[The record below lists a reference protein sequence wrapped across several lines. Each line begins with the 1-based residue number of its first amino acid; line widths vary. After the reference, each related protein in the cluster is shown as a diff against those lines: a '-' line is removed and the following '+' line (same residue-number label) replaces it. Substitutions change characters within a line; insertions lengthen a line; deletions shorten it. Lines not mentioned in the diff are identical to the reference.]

1 MLDYIKKSDSR
12 FSSHVMKHLRSNNP
26 QIQGTERNEICL
38 NPNLSKCDTFEAKG
52 TRLCVN
58 VSSKTKK
65 IKQSSKKAQ
74 TPSKKA
80 QTPPKKSS
88 NAPINSTLHI
98 FCYNMTTDNKRQKN
112 NDNWLAFHRNAFQSQ
127 ISKVVYT
134 VYCILYTVL
143 PKNTH
148 HKTIFVRHITLLWN

>member
-65 IKQSSKKAQ
+65 TQTKLKKSSNAL
-74 TPSKKA
+74 
-80 QTPPKKSS
+80 KKSS
-88 NAPINSTLHI
+88 NAP
-98 FCYNMTTDNKRQKN
+98 RQKLKRPN
-112 NDNWLAFHRNAFQSQ
+112 
-127 ISKVVYT
+127 
-134 VYCILYTVL
+134 
-143 PKNTH
+143 
-148 HKTIFVRHITLLWN
+148 

>member
-58 VSSKTKK
+58 VSSKTQKK
-65 IKQSSKKAQ
+65 KAQKKLKRPQKKLKRPQKKAQ
-74 TPSKKA
+74 TP
-80 QTPPKKSS
+80 QL
-88 NAPINSTLHI
+88 TLH
-98 FCYNMTTDNKRQKN
+98 
-112 NDNWLAFHRNAFQSQ
+112 
-127 ISKVVYT
+127 YT
-134 VYCILYTVL
+134 YSA
-143 PKNTH
+143 
-148 HKTIFVRHITLLWN
+148 TI

>member
-26 QIQGTERNEICL
+26 RIQGTERNEICL

-65 IKQSSKKAQ
+65 LKQSSKKSSNAL
-74 TPSKKA
+74 
-80 QTPPKKSS
+80 KKSS
-88 NAPINSTLHI
+88 NAPKKKL
-98 FCYNMTTDNKRQKN
+98 KRPN
-112 NDNWLAFHRNAFQSQ
+112 
-127 ISKVVYT
+127 
-134 VYCILYTVL
+134 
-143 PKNTH
+143 
-148 HKTIFVRHITLLWN
+148 

>member
-65 IKQSSKKAQ
+65 KSSKKAQ
-74 TPSKKA
+74 KKLKRPQKKLKRPQKKA
-80 QTPPKKSS
+80 QTPQL
-88 NAPINSTLHI
+88 TLH
-98 FCYNMTTDNKRQKN
+98 
-112 NDNWLAFHRNAFQSQ
+112 
-127 ISKVVYT
+127 YT
-134 VYCILYTVL
+134 YSA
-143 PKNTH
+143 
-148 HKTIFVRHITLLWN
+148 TI

>member
-58 VSSKTKK
+58 VSSKTRKK
-65 IKQSSKKAQ
+65 AQKKLKRPQKKAQ
-74 TPSKKA
+74 TP
-80 QTPPKKSS
+80 QL
-88 NAPINSTLHI
+88 TLH
-98 FCYNMTTDNKRQKN
+98 
-112 NDNWLAFHRNAFQSQ
+112 
-127 ISKVVYT
+127 YT
-134 VYCILYTVL
+134 YSA
-143 PKNTH
+143 
-148 HKTIFVRHITLLWN
+148 TI

>member
-65 IKQSSKKAQ
+65 KVQKKLKKSSNAL
-74 TPSKKA
+74 
-80 QTPPKKSS
+80 KKSS
-88 NAPINSTLHI
+88 NAPKKKL
-98 FCYNMTTDNKRQKN
+98 KRPN
-112 NDNWLAFHRNAFQSQ
+112 
-127 ISKVVYT
+127 
-134 VYCILYTVL
+134 
-143 PKNTH
+143 
-148 HKTIFVRHITLLWN
+148 

>member
-1 MLDYIKKSDSR
+1 MLDYIKKSDSG

-38 NPNLSKCDTFEAKG
+38 NPNLSTCDTFEAKG

-65 IKQSSKKAQ
+65 TQTKLKKSSNA
-74 TPSKKA
+74 SKKA

-98 FCYNMTTDNKRQKN
+98 FCSNMTTDNKRQKN
-112 NDNWLAFHRNAFQSQ
+112 ND
-127 ISKVVYT
+127 KG
-134 VYCILYTVL
+134 
-143 PKNTH
+143 
-148 HKTIFVRHITLLWN
+148 

>member
-38 NPNLSKCDTFEAKG
+38 NPNLSTCDTFEAKG

-65 IKQSSKKAQ
+65 KTQKKLKKSSNAL
-74 TPSKKA
+74 
-80 QTPPKKSS
+80 KKSS
-88 NAPINSTLHI
+88 NAPKKKL
-98 FCYNMTTDNKRQKN
+98 KRPN
-112 NDNWLAFHRNAFQSQ
+112 
-127 ISKVVYT
+127 
-134 VYCILYTVL
+134 
-143 PKNTH
+143 
-148 HKTIFVRHITLLWN
+148 

>member
-65 IKQSSKKAQ
+65 TQKKLKRPQKKLKRPQKKAQ
-74 TPSKKA
+74 TP
-80 QTPPKKSS
+80 QL
-88 NAPINSTLHI
+88 TLH
-98 FCYNMTTDNKRQKN
+98 
-112 NDNWLAFHRNAFQSQ
+112 
-127 ISKVVYT
+127 YT
-134 VYCILYTVL
+134 YSA
-143 PKNTH
+143 
-148 HKTIFVRHITLLWN
+148 TI

>member
-1 MLDYIKKSDSR
+1 
-12 FSSHVMKHLRSNNP
+12 MKHLRSNNP

-38 NPNLSKCDTFEAKG
+38 NPNLSTCDTFEAKD

-58 VSSKTKK
+58 VSSKPKK
-65 IKQSSKKAQ
+65 KNSKKAQKKAQ

-112 NDNWLAFHRNAFQSQ
+112 NDN
-127 ISKVVYT
+127 
-134 VYCILYTVL
+134 
-143 PKNTH
+143 
-148 HKTIFVRHITLLWN
+148 

>member
-1 MLDYIKKSDSR
+1 MLDYIKKSDSG

-65 IKQSSKKAQ
+65 KKAQ
-74 TPSKKA
+74 KKLKRP
-80 QTPPKKSS
+80 QKSS
-88 NAPINSTLHI
+88 NAPRKKL
-98 FCYNMTTDNKRQKN
+98 KRPN
-112 NDNWLAFHRNAFQSQ
+112 
-127 ISKVVYT
+127 
-134 VYCILYTVL
+134 
-143 PKNTH
+143 
-148 HKTIFVRHITLLWN
+148 

>member
-1 MLDYIKKSDSR
+1 MLDYIKKSDSG

-65 IKQSSKKAQ
+65 TQTKLKKSSNAL
-74 TPSKKA
+74 
-80 QTPPKKSS
+80 KKSS
-88 NAPINSTLHI
+88 NAPKKKL
-98 FCYNMTTDNKRQKN
+98 KRPN
-112 NDNWLAFHRNAFQSQ
+112 
-127 ISKVVYT
+127 
-134 VYCILYTVL
+134 
-143 PKNTH
+143 
-148 HKTIFVRHITLLWN
+148 

>member
-65 IKQSSKKAQ
+65 IQTKLKKSSNAL
-74 TPSKKA
+74 
-80 QTPPKKSS
+80 KKSS
-88 NAPINSTLHI
+88 NAPKKKL
-98 FCYNMTTDNKRQKN
+98 KRPN
-112 NDNWLAFHRNAFQSQ
+112 
-127 ISKVVYT
+127 
-134 VYCILYTVL
+134 
-143 PKNTH
+143 
-148 HKTIFVRHITLLWN
+148 

>member
-65 IKQSSKKAQ
+65 TQTKLKKSSNAL
-74 TPSKKA
+74 
-80 QTPPKKSS
+80 KKSS
-88 NAPINSTLHI
+88 NAPKKKL
-98 FCYNMTTDNKRQKN
+98 KRPN
-112 NDNWLAFHRNAFQSQ
+112 
-127 ISKVVYT
+127 
-134 VYCILYTVL
+134 
-143 PKNTH
+143 
-148 HKTIFVRHITLLWN
+148 

>member
-65 IKQSSKKAQ
+65 KPKKSSNALKKA
-74 TPSKKA
+74 T
-80 QTPPKKSS
+80 TPPEKSS

-98 FCYNMTTDNKRQKN
+98 LLQYDNRQ
-112 NDNWLAFHRNAFQSQ
+112 Q
-127 ISKVVYT
+127 
-134 VYCILYTVL
+134 
-143 PKNTH
+143 
-148 HKTIFVRHITLLWN
+148 KTEKQ

>member
-1 MLDYIKKSDSR
+1 MFPQKQKQKK
-12 FSSHVMKHLRSNNP
+12 
-26 QIQGTERNEICL
+26 
-38 NPNLSKCDTFEAKG
+38 
-52 TRLCVN
+52 
-58 VSSKTKK
+58 
-65 IKQSSKKAQ
+65 SSKKAQ

-80 QTPPKKSS
+80 QTPPEKSS

-148 HKTIFVRHITLLWN
+148 HKQICRTYHPFVKLMSYHIIYTLPNILNLFSQDFKKQSRTPFIVSHVFKFSHCFSLNNVGLH

>member
-1 MLDYIKKSDSR
+1 MLDYIKKCDSR

-65 IKQSSKKAQ
+65 TQTKLKKSSNAL
-74 TPSKKA
+74 
-80 QTPPKKSS
+80 KKSS
-88 NAPINSTLHI
+88 NAPKKKL
-98 FCYNMTTDNKRQKN
+98 KRPN
-112 NDNWLAFHRNAFQSQ
+112 
-127 ISKVVYT
+127 
-134 VYCILYTVL
+134 
-143 PKNTH
+143 
-148 HKTIFVRHITLLWN
+148 

>member
-1 MLDYIKKSDSR
+1 
-12 FSSHVMKHLRSNNP
+12 MKHLRSNNP
-26 QIQGTERNEICL
+26 QIQGTERDEI
-38 NPNLSKCDTFEAKG
+38 CDTFEAKG

-65 IKQSSKKAQ
+65 LKQSSKKAQ

-112 NDNWLAFHRNAFQSQ
+112 NDN
-127 ISKVVYT
+127 
-134 VYCILYTVL
+134 
-143 PKNTH
+143 
-148 HKTIFVRHITLLWN
+148 

>member
-58 VSSKTKK
+58 GSSKTKTK
-65 IKQSSKKAQ
+65 KKLKKSSNAL
-74 TPSKKA
+74 
-80 QTPPKKSS
+80 KKSS
-88 NAPINSTLHI
+88 NAPRKKL
-98 FCYNMTTDNKRQKN
+98 KRPN
-112 NDNWLAFHRNAFQSQ
+112 
-127 ISKVVYT
+127 
-134 VYCILYTVL
+134 
-143 PKNTH
+143 
-148 HKTIFVRHITLLWN
+148 

>member
-65 IKQSSKKAQ
+65 LKQSSKKAQ

-80 QTPPKKSS
+80 QTPPEKSS

-112 NDNWLAFHRNAFQSQ
+112 NDN
-127 ISKVVYT
+127 
-134 VYCILYTVL
+134 
-143 PKNTH
+143 
-148 HKTIFVRHITLLWN
+148 

>member
-65 IKQSSKKAQ
+65 TVQKKLKKSSNAL
-74 TPSKKA
+74 
-80 QTPPKKSS
+80 KKSS
-88 NAPINSTLHI
+88 NAPKKKL
-98 FCYNMTTDNKRQKN
+98 KRPN
-112 NDNWLAFHRNAFQSQ
+112 
-127 ISKVVYT
+127 
-134 VYCILYTVL
+134 
-143 PKNTH
+143 
-148 HKTIFVRHITLLWN
+148 

>member
-1 MLDYIKKSDSR
+1 MLDYIKKSDSG

-65 IKQSSKKAQ
+65 KSSKKAQ

-80 QTPPKKSS
+80 QTPPEKSS

-98 FCYNMTTDNKRQKN
+98 LLQYDNRQ
-112 NDNWLAFHRNAFQSQ
+112 Q
-127 ISKVVYT
+127 
-134 VYCILYTVL
+134 
-143 PKNTH
+143 
-148 HKTIFVRHITLLWN
+148 KTEKQ

>member
-1 MLDYIKKSDSR
+1 
-12 FSSHVMKHLRSNNP
+12 MKHLRSNNP

-65 IKQSSKKAQ
+65 LKKSSNATKKSSNATRKKAQ
-74 TPSKKA
+74 TPQLS
-80 QTPPKKSS
+80 
-88 NAPINSTLHI
+88 LHYI

-112 NDNWLAFHRNAFQSQ
+112 NDN
-127 ISKVVYT
+127 
-134 VYCILYTVL
+134 
-143 PKNTH
+143 
-148 HKTIFVRHITLLWN
+148 